1 MKENKP
7 TYEQLEEYY
16 HRACGLWAIDRS
28 PQEVDMKWITDN
40 AFQIGSISDETTPEE
55 IKELEIPEGYEFEK
69 AENGKVILRRKKPEL
84 SEFPNTFSKC
94 ELEIGAI
101 DLAKSPFLFY
111 AKKGKEKAISSLLK
125 LIICRDAWWK
135 LLGWNPDWD
144 DTDDCK
150 FGIGTYKNE
159 IKKDMCVF
167 QYNRIL
173 VFPTS
178 DVRDKFFEV
187 FKDYIEEAK
196 EFL

>member
-1 MKENKP
+1 M
-7 TYEQLEEYY
+7 
-16 HRACGLWAIDRS
+16 
-28 PQEVDMKWITDN
+28 
-40 AFQIGSISDETTPEE
+40 
-55 IKELEIPEGYEFEK
+55 EIPEGYEFEK

-135 LLGWNPDWD
+135 LLGWNPDWYN
-144 DTDDCK
+144 TDDCK